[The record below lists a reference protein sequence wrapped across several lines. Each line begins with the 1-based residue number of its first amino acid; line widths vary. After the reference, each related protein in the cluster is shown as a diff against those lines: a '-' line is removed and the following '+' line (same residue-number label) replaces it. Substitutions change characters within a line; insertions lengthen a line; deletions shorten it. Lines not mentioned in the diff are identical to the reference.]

1 MLKCNESVSDIRMKL
16 NQRLIYITGR
26 GGDANKGLGAY
37 LKTIDPH
44 RIGLSVNSIFLSL
57 PFEQQIS
64 TIHDLL
70 QRFDGP
76 NTNIIANSY
85 GAYLLTSALIDQPLI
100 ASQVLLLSPAL
111 GLTLVEEEMF
121 YSRPPNQRLW
131 SEALEQGRIAKPSY
145 LAVCSG
151 ELDAGSCSPIM
162 VRKFSELIEADQV
175 QIIPDQGHQLDRSIV
190 QLAISEFLLNRG
202 ETNNDSGN

>member
-1 MLKCNESVSDIRMKL
+1 MSTDQI
-16 NQRLIYITGR
+16 LIYITGR

-57 PFEQQIS
+57 SFEQQIS

-70 QRFDGP
+70 HGFDSP
-76 NTNIIANSY
+76 NTSIIANSY
-85 GAYLLTSALIDQPLI
+85 GAYLLTSALIDQPSI

-175 QIIPDQGHQLDRSIV
+175 QIIPDQGHHLDRSIV
-190 QLAISEFLLNRG
+190 QSVVGQFLTQTG
-202 ETNNDSGN
+202 

>member
-1 MLKCNESVSDIRMKL
+1 MSTDQLV
-16 NQRLIYITGR
+16 IYITGR
-26 GGDANKGLGAY
+26 GGDANEGLGAY
-37 LKTIDPH
+37 LKTIEPH

-57 PFEQQIS
+57 PFEEQIS
-64 TIHDLL
+64 TIPDLL
-70 QRFDGP
+70 HRFDGP
-76 NTNIIANSY
+76 NTSIIANSY
-85 GAYLLTSALIDQPLI
+85 GAYLLMSAFIDRSSI

-162 VRKFSELIEADQV
+162 VRKFSELIDADQV
-175 QIIPDQGHQLDRSIV
+175 QIMPNQGHQLDRSIV

>member
-1 MLKCNESVSDIRMKL
+1 MTSE
-16 NQRLIYITGR
+16 QRIIYITGR

-70 QRFDGP
+70 HRFDGP
-76 NTNIIANSY
+76 NTSIIANSY
-85 GAYLLTSALIDQPLI
+85 GAYLLTSAFIDKPAI
-100 ASQVLLLSPAL
+100 SSHVLLLSPAL

-151 ELDAGSCSPIM
+151 ALDAGSCSPIM

-175 QIIPDQGHQLDRSIV
+175 QIMPNQGHQLDRSIV
-190 QLAISEFLLNRG
+190 RLAISEFLVNRG
-202 ETNNDSGN
+202 EANNDSGN

>member
-1 MLKCNESVSDIRMKL
+1 MSTDQLV
-16 NQRLIYITGR
+16 IYITGR

-37 LKTIDPH
+37 LKTIDPN

-70 QRFDGP
+70 HSFDGP
-76 NTNIIANSY
+76 NTSIIANSY
-85 GAYLLTSALIDQPLI
+85 GAYLLTSALIDQPSI

-131 SEALEQGRIAKPSY
+131 SEALEQGRIAKPKY

-151 ELDAGSCSPIM
+151 ELDAGSCNPIM

-175 QIIPDQGHQLDRSIV
+175 QIIPDQGHQLARNAV
-190 QLAISEFLLNRG
+190 QSVVGQFLTQTG
-202 ETNNDSGN
+202 